1 MLATMLQEA
10 LVAGVHE
17 TLVKLYEAQVEPF
30 EDGYEGTP
38 YHDFIGRLGG
48 WEWPK

>member
-1 MLATMLQEA
+1 MLEEA

-17 TLVKLYEAQVEPF
+17 TLVKLHEAQVEPF